1 MWKTGASIALCTA
14 MTLTS
19 VGDMLPANWGID
31 TAYADEVSG
40 VQRNITSNVLA
51 DYNTSF
57 DGAENGSI
65 YWWNDGNWS
74 QGNVEQVAHPEV
86 NPWEGCGD
94 CYVKV
99 KPDAETNVATLQVG
113 GGDGI
118 AKLLEK
124 GATYE
129 FSYYAKLEGETAGS
143 VTLAIASM
151 TKSYTEWKAANIV
164 NDTEETLRADQWTK
178 VTGTFVMEDPNEL
191 VQISFT
197 GSKGVTFDVDDFR
210 IGLLKSASF
219 NDLTGKQETSSKY
232 YAVATMKPGIE
243 KVTYGTVTIDGEADA
258 AWDNATDLPLTINLG
273 SNVTADARVLWD
285 AENLYVYATVKDPVL
300 NKDSGDDYQQDSLEV
315 FIDEDNGKTASYGE
329 DDKQYRI
336 NYENKQSFNGKKCLP
351 ENVTSQ
357 TKRTS
362 DGYVVEA
369 AFKWT
374 DITPANGTK
383 IGLEF
388 QINDADATGKRIG
401 TLSWYDETG
410 MGWSG
415 SNVYGT
421 VELIGKTSGGSA
433 SGAPSTSGG
442 NSGSSSTD
450 KPNDSADSKSDVTTD
465 TKPDG
470 STIETSKVEIKAG
483 DSKTEASVSVTK
495 DKDGNV
501 TAATATVASDK
512 GTISA
517 DVVKQL
523 KEAAGTDDV
532 TVKLEVKD
540 ASGNVKYTVSIDAK
554 NVKPNTSLKVV
565 AVNKKTGALELVNN
579 KTYKTDKDGNVSVS
593 FKQGADYKLLTI
605 KEATKLEKEVL
616 KNVAPKK
623 AKVSVK
629 KGKTTSFA
637 FSSKLNPNN
646 VKKINYKT
654 TKKSVASIDKNGK
667 ITAKKKGTATVK
679 ATVTLKNGKTK
690 TVKMKITVK

>member
-336 NYENKQSFNGKKCLP
+336 NYENGQSFNGKKCLP

-401 TLSWYDETG
+401 TLS
-410 MGWSG
+410 
-415 SNVYGT
+415 
-421 VELIGKTSGGSA
+421 
-433 SGAPSTSGG
+433 
-442 NSGSSSTD
+442 
-450 KPNDSADSKSDVTTD
+450 
-465 TKPDG
+465 
-470 STIETSKVEIKAG
+470 
-483 DSKTEASVSVTK
+483 
-495 DKDGNV
+495 
-501 TAATATVASDK
+501 
-512 GTISA
+512 
-517 DVVKQL
+517 
-523 KEAAGTDDV
+523 
-532 TVKLEVKD
+532 
-540 ASGNVKYTVSIDAK
+540 
-554 NVKPNTSLKVV
+554 
-565 AVNKKTGALELVNN
+565 
-579 KTYKTDKDGNVSVS
+579 
-593 FKQGADYKLLTI
+593 
-605 KEATKLEKEVL
+605 
-616 KNVAPKK
+616 
-623 AKVSVK
+623 
-629 KGKTTSFA
+629 
-637 FSSKLNPNN
+637 
-646 VKKINYKT
+646 
-654 TKKSVASIDKNGK
+654 
-667 ITAKKKGTATVK
+667 
-679 ATVTLKNGKTK
+679 
-690 TVKMKITVK
+690 

>member
-357 TKRTS
+357 TKLTS

-421 VELIGKTSGGSA
+421 VELIGKTSGGS
-433 SGAPSTSGG
+433 S
-442 NSGSSSTD
+442 
-450 KPNDSADSKSDVTTD
+450 
-465 TKPDG
+465 
-470 STIETSKVEIKAG
+470 
-483 DSKTEASVSVTK
+483 SVSVTK

-540 ASGNVKYTVSIDAK
+540 ASGNAKYTVSIDAK

-616 KNVAPKK
+616 KNVVPKK